1 MYRKTAQGWTKHLDF
16 IMLDILCLHLAFLA
30 AYVMRHG
37 LENPYGD
44 KTYLSMLIC
53 STLVDLLAAMGF
65 NTYKSVLRRG
75 MYLELMATLRQDII
89 VTAAAICYL
98 FTLKESASV
107 SRVVIYA
114 MGGSYIALSYV
125 TRLLWKAFLKWRMVG
140 TGTRSLVLAV
150 SPDRAEAVVEQLKS
164 RPTDTYILQ
173 GVILLDGKNTEE
185 VWKHGGMSLPE
196 GERNESRLGSDIGHS
211 CGENVKSSLGGC
223 AVRLPNQVGGVPVVA
238 AEKNAAEYVCRE
250 WVDEILF
257 CASRLEDYSGKLMK
271 QFMEM
276 GVTVHLCMP
285 DSLNPYGQRQYA
297 GRICGMNV
305 LTSSIRLVDGF
316 TLGVKRAMDI
326 LMGIFGTMVTL
337 LLAVII
343 GPVLYINSPGPIF
356 FTQIR
361 VGKNGRKFKM
371 YKFRSM
377 YPDAE
382 ERKADLLSENNVR
395 DGRMFKLDYDPRIIG
410 CKIRADGT
418 VKKGIGNFIRDWSL
432 DEFPQ
437 FINAL
442 RGEMSVV
449 GTRPPTV
456 DEWEK
461 YELHHRRRLAIKPGI
476 TGLWQVSG
484 RSNITD
490 FEEVVRLDAKYLA
503 DWSIG
508 KDIKIILQT
517 VKAVL
522 RRDGAK

>member
-30 AYVMRHG
+30 AYAIRHG
-37 LENPYGD
+37 FVNPYGD
-44 KTYLSMLIC
+44 STYLSMLIC
-53 STLVDLLAAMGF
+53 STLVNLLAAVGF

-75 MYLELMATLRQDII
+75 MYLELTATLRQDFI
-89 VTAAAICYL
+89 VITAAICYL
-98 FTLKESASV
+98 FTLKESAGV
-107 SRVVIYA
+107 SRTVIFVMGGIYA
-114 MGGSYIALSYV
+114 ALSYI

-140 TGTRSLVLAV
+140 AGTRSLVLAV
-150 SPDRAEAVVEQLKS
+150 SPDRAEAAVEQLKS
-164 RPTDTYILQ
+164 RPTDTYRLR
-173 GVILLDGKNTEE
+173 GVILLKGHIGNS
-185 VWKHGGMSLPE
+185 GGGQASNPE
-196 GERNESRLGSDIGHS
+196 SGAA
-211 CGENVKSSLGGC
+211 GC
-223 AVRLPNQVGGVPVVA
+223 AAEVCGVPVVA
-238 AEKNAAEYVCRE
+238 EEENAAEYVCRE

-257 CASRLEDYSGKLMK
+257 SASRLEDYSGKLIK

-326 LMGIFGTMVTL
+326 LIGLFGSLVTL
-337 LLAVII
+337 LLTVII

-361 VGKNGRKFKM
+361 VGKNGKKFKM

-382 ERKADLLSENNVR
+382 ERKAELLAENNVK

-410 CKIRADGT
+410 CKLRADGT

-461 YELHHRRRLAIKPGI
+461 YELHHRRRLCIKPGI

-517 VKAVL
+517 VRAVVK
-522 RRDGAK
+522 RDGAK